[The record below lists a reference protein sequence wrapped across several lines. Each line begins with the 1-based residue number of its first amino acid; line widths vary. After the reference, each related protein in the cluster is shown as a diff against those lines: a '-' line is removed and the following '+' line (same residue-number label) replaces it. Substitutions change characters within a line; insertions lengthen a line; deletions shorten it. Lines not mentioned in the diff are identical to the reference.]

1 MQPIIGITTYG
12 RVEKPYVTAH
22 YDSHFTVPSVYVDAV
37 RRAGGVAILLP
48 PGEAAWERWL
58 DVVDGVVSSGGTDI
72 DPQHYAA
79 ERDISTET
87 GDAERDDSELALA
100 RALIERDVPALFVC
114 RGMQMLNVALGGT
127 LHQHVPALGFGD
139 IHRDEQGG
147 WAFHDVAAVD
157 GSLVATTM
165 DSVTATP
172 CSGHHQALD
181 VIADRLSVTAS
192 APDGVVEAVEVSG
205 NSWCLGVQWHPE
217 VSADRDPT
225 QQRLFGGLVAAA
237 SRRREALI

>member
-22 YDSHFTVPSVYVDAV
+22 YASHFTVPSLYVDAV

-48 PGEAAWERWL
+48 PGETAWDRWL

-72 DPQHYAA
+72 DPLHYGA
-79 ERDISTET
+79 ERSSFTEA
-87 GDAERDDSELALA
+87 GDAERDASELALA
-100 RALIERDVPALFVC
+100 RAVIERDVPALFVC

-127 LHQHVPALGFGD
+127 VHQHIPALGFGD
-139 IHRDEQGG
+139 IHRDEHGG
-147 WAFHDVAAVD
+147 WAFHDVEAVEGSVVAATM
-157 GSLVATTM
+157 GSAV
-165 DSVTATP
+165 ATP

-192 APDGVVEAVEVSG
+192 APDGVVEAVEVSE

-217 VSADRDPT
+217 VSAERDPT
-225 QQRLFGGLVAAA
+225 QQRLFDGLVAAA
-237 SRRREALI
+237 SRRRTALI